1 MLTDFNRKLIES
13 PQFKLLSFLVSSA
26 RGCVDEPA
34 LYGSL
39 RLIDAAA
46 RLIDIMQGEGLVNDD
61 LIRLRELIKEKMDL
75 VMYDEEGFVEFLDY
89 VSQELVRIVKKA
101 AQSEADR

>member
-46 RLIDIMQGEGLVNDD
+46 RLIDIMQEEGLVNDD

-75 VMYDEEGFVEFLDY
+75 VMYGEAGFVEFLDY
-89 VSQELVRIVKKA
+89 VSQELVKIVKKA
-101 AQSEADR
+101 TQSETDR

>member
-39 RLIDAAA
+39 RLIDTAA
-46 RLIDIMQGEGLVNDD
+46 RLIDIMQEEGLVNDD

-75 VMYDEEGFVEFLDY
+75 VMYDEASFVEFLDY
-89 VSQELVRIVKKA
+89 VSQELVKIVKKA
-101 AQSEADR
+101 TQSETDR